1 MPMTKDRIIEIAE
14 SYGWKV
20 RIYDAP
26 GGEIEVEFSQGSP
39 AGEDFS
45 FSVYVTDMSE
55 VPEAIMRYNRC
66 FDPNDHAKMWAESS
80 GTRGVPDLDEL
91 VEDSKDIKKMLNELT
106 VGMLNDEVDTQKRI
120 VTTGNTSLEEVL
132 RNHFGCKKPALND
145 FRVVEKYSDGS
156 ELLSGLSVNGQKAY
170 SKLTALLYDLEE
182 LLPDDFDANNIIE
195 ILDDMVKGN
204 CQGLRWE

>member
-1 MPMTKDRIIEIAE
+1 MPITKERIIEIAE

-20 RIYDAP
+20 RIYDASN
-26 GGEIEVEFSQGSP
+26 GKTELEFSQGSP
-39 AGEDFS
+39 AGEDFN
-45 FSVYVTDMSE
+45 FSVYATDMSE
-55 VPEAIMRYNRC
+55 VPEKIMRYNSS
-66 FDPNDHAKMWAESS
+66 FDPNEHAKMWSQSEM
-80 GTRGVPDLDEL
+80 RGVPELDVL
-91 VEDSKDIKKMLNELT
+91 VEDSKDIQKMLNQLT
-106 VGMLNDEVDTQKRI
+106 VGMLNNDVNVQKRI

-132 RNHFGCKKPALND
+132 RSHFGCKKPALND

-182 LLPDDFDANNIIE
+182 LLPEDFDANNIIE

-204 CQGLRWE
+204 CEGLRWE